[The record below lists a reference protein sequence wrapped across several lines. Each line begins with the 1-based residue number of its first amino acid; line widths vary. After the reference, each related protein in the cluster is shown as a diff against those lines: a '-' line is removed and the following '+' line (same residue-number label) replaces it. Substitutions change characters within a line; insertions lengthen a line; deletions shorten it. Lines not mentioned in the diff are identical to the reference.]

1 MLSVHS
7 LAQGFHLPDLKIGL
21 DTGAPVE
28 GTVMISHAHGDHMP
42 KNRHMEVVCTPP
54 TAALLRARGFTG
66 GITELGFGTPME
78 TERARIT
85 LHPAGHILGSAM
97 TFIESDAGTL
107 LYTGDCKNPASPV
120 TEGFSPPP
128 HADILIT
135 EATFGLPIYK
145 WRDQEA
151 LFERIRRY
159 AADVLE
165 EGDIP
170 AFYCYTLGKTQEV
183 LHALAPLGI
192 TTQVHGA
199 AYPLCRIYEDF
210 GFPLGSYERFDRKTV
225 AGKALICPHG
235 AIDLPR
241 MRPALVSGWATLEA
255 RSAQTGADARIPLSD
270 HIDYFEL
277 IDWIGRLRPGK
288 VLITHTPDPSVLM
301 YALDRMGI
309 PNAALGR
316 GRVDDV

>member
-1 MLSVHS
+1 LSIHI
-7 LAQGFHLPDLKIGL
+7 LPLHQGFHLPDLKIGL
-21 DTGAPVE
+21 DLGALTE
-28 GTVMISHAHGDHMP
+28 GTVVVSHAHADHMP
-42 KNRHMEVVCTPP
+42 KNRHMRVVCTPP
-54 TAALLRARGFTG
+54 TAALLRERGFSG
-66 GITELGFGTPME
+66 DITELPFFSPMQ

-85 LHPAGHILGSAM
+85 LYPAGHILGSAM

-120 TEGFSPPP
+120 SEGFHPPER
-128 HADILIT
+128 ADILIT

-145 WRDQEA
+145 WRDHED
-151 LFERIRRY
+151 LFARIRQY

-192 TTQVHGA
+192 TTQVHGS
-199 AYPLCRIYEDF
+199 AYALCQIYEDF

-277 IDWIGRLRPGK
+277 LDWIGRLRPGK
-288 VLITHTPDPSVLM
+288 VYITHTSDPSVM
-301 YALDRMGI
+301 RHALDRMGI
-309 PNAALGR
+309 ANAALGA
-316 GRVDDV
+316 GRTED